1 MSQGFDNGKD
11 DSQDNKK
18 AIRKIVKEYKK
29 IKKYQKS
36 PLCEVKKLSGDQTYV
51 DKLLKDYGVDPETL
65 K

>member
-11 DSQDNKK
+11 DSQDKKK

-36 PLCEVKKLSGDQTYV
+36 PLYEVTVSYTHLRAH
-51 DKLLKDYGVDPETL
+51 ETS
-65 K
+65 

>member
-1 MSQGFDNGKD
+1 MSQGFDNEKD
-11 DSQDNKK
+11 DLQDKKK

>member
-1 MSQGFDNGKD
+1 M
-11 DSQDNKK
+11 QDKKK

-36 PLCEVKKLSGDQTYV
+36 PLYEVKKLSGDQTYV

>member
-1 MSQGFDNGKD
+1 MSQGFNNEKD
-11 DSQDNKK
+11 DLQDKKK

>member
-1 MSQGFDNGKD
+1 MSQGFNNEKD
-11 DSQDNKK
+11 DSQDKKK
-18 AIRKIVKEYKK
+18 AFRKIVKDYNK

-36 PLCEVKKLSGDQTYV
+36 PLCEIKKLSGDQTYV

>member
-1 MSQGFDNGKD
+1 MSQGFSKNEKK
-11 DSQDNKK
+11 SQNKK
-18 AIRKIVKEYKK
+18 ELIKQIAKEYKK

-36 PLCEVKKLSGDQTYV
+36 PLYEVKKLSGDQTYV

>member
-1 MSQGFDNGKD
+1 MYQGFNTEKD
-11 DSQDNKK
+11 DSQSNKK
-18 AIRKIVKEYKK
+18 AIGKIIKEYKK

-36 PLCEVKKLSGDQTYV
+36 PLYEVKKLSGDETYV